1 MAREEV
7 KAITEKLEKGIQN
20 LFESDNFKNYLK
32 TLSKFHHYSLGNTI
46 LIAMQKPDA
55 TLVAGYTSWQKNFRR
70 HVKKGEKGISIL
82 APTPYKKKVEIE
94 KVDPTTGDKAKEIQ
108 EIVVPAFKVVNVFD
122 VSQTEGKELPSIGV
136 SELTGDVAHFDKVLE
151 SLKRSC
157 PVPIDFEEIRNGAK
171 GYFQAAENRIAVQK
185 DMSQVQTVKTL
196 IHEMAHQKL
205 HSDDPELSRNAKEV
219 EAEAVAYTVSQ
230 HFGIETSDY
239 SFGYIAGWS
248 KGKDLAELKDS
259 LDRIRTAADELIT
272 DIEGHLKELLTR
284 EKPSV
289 LKALEKAD
297 LPTIAS
303 ERKTKQL
310 ERDCL

>member
-55 TLVAGYTSWQKNFRR
+55 TLVAGYTSWQKSFRR

-82 APTPYKKKVEIE
+82 APTPYKKKVEVE
-94 KVDPTTGDKAKEIQ
+94 KVDPATGDKTKEIQ

-136 SELTGDVAHFDKVLE
+136 NELTGDVSHFDKVLE

-185 DMSQVQTVKTL
+185 NMSQVQTVKTL
-196 IHEMAHQKL
+196 IHEIAHHKL

-248 KGKDLAELKDS
+248 KGKELAELKDS

-272 DIEGHLKELLTR
+272 DIEGHLKELLTT

-289 LKALEKAD
+289 LNALKKAE
-297 LPTIAS
+297 LPIIAS
-303 ERKTKQL
+303 EKKTKQL
-310 ERDCL
+310 ERECL

>member
-1 MAREEV
+1 
-7 KAITEKLEKGIQN
+7 
-20 LFESDNFKNYLK
+20 
-32 TLSKFHHYSLGNTI
+32 
-46 LIAMQKPDA
+46 
-55 TLVAGYTSWQKNFRR
+55 
-70 HVKKGEKGISIL
+70 
-82 APTPYKKKVEIE
+82 
-94 KVDPTTGDKAKEIQ
+94 
-108 EIVVPAFKVVNVFD
+108 
-122 VSQTEGKELPSIGV
+122 
-136 SELTGDVAHFDKVLE
+136 
-151 SLKRSC
+151 
-157 PVPIDFEEIRNGAK
+157 
-171 GYFQAAENRIAVQK
+171 
-185 DMSQVQTVKTL
+185 MSQVQTVKTL

-239 SFGYIAGWS
+239 SVGYIAGWS
-248 KGKDLAELKDS
+248 KGHDLAELKDS

>member
-108 EIVVPAFKVVNVFD
+108 EIVVPVFKVVNVFD

>member
-32 TLSKFHHYSLGNTI
+32 MLSKFHHYSLGNTI

-55 TLVAGYTSWQKNFRR
+55 TLVAGYTSWQKNFQR

-82 APTPYKKKVEIE
+82 APTPYKKKVEVE
-94 KVDPTTGDKAKEIQ
+94 KVDPATGDKAKEIQ
-108 EIVVPAFKVVNVFD
+108 EIVVPVFKVVNVFD

-136 SELTGDVAHFDKVLE
+136 NELAGDVAHFDKVLE

-157 PVPIDFEEIRNGAK
+157 PVPIEFEEIRNGAK

-297 LPTIAS
+297 LPTIAL

>member
-20 LFESDNFKNYLK
+20 LFESGNFKNYLK

-46 LIAMQKPDA
+46 LIAMQKPNA
-55 TLVAGYTSWQKNFRR
+55 TLVAGYTSWQKNFQR

-297 LPTIAS
+297 LPTIAL

>member
-55 TLVAGYTSWQKNFRR
+55 TLVAGYTSWQKSFRR

-82 APTPYKKKVEIE
+82 APTPYKKKVEVE
-94 KVDPTTGDKAKEIQ
+94 KVDPATGDKTKEIQ

-136 SELTGDVAHFDKVLE
+136 NELTGDVAHFDKVLE

-185 DMSQVQTVKTL
+185 NMSQVQTVKTL
-196 IHEMAHQKL
+196 IHEIAHHKL

-248 KGKDLAELKDS
+248 KGKELAELKDS

-272 DIEGHLKELLTR
+272 DIEGHLKELLTT

-289 LKALEKAD
+289 LNALKKAE
-297 LPTIAS
+297 LPIIAS
-303 ERKTKQL
+303 EKKTKQL
-310 ERDCL
+310 ERECL

>member
-7 KAITEKLEKGIQN
+7 KAITEKLEKGIQD

-55 TLVAGYTSWQKNFRR
+55 TLVAGYTSWQKNFQR

-82 APTPYKKKVEIE
+82 APTPYKKKLEVE
-94 KVDPTTGDKAKEIQ
+94 KVDPATGDKAKEIQ

-136 SELTGDVAHFDKVLE
+136 NELTGDVAHFDKVLE

-157 PVPIDFEEIRNGAK
+157 PVPIEFEEIRNGAK

-185 DMSQVQTVKTL
+185 DMSQVQTVKTF

-219 EAEAVAYTVSQ
+219 EAEAVAYTVSR

-248 KGKDLAELKDS
+248 KGKELAELKDS

-272 DIEGHLKELLTR
+272 DIEGHLKELLTP

-297 LPTIAS
+297 LPIIAS

>member
-1 MAREEV
+1 MARKEL

-55 TLVAGYTSWQKNFRR
+55 TLVAGYTSWQNNFQR

-82 APTPYKKKVEIE
+82 APIPYKKKVE
-94 KVDPTTGDKAKEIQ
+94 VDKIDPATGSKEKEIR
-108 EIVVPAFKVVNVFD
+108 EITVPAFKVVNVFD
-122 VSQTEGKELPSIGV
+122 VSQTEGKDLPSIGV
-136 SELTGDVAHFDKVLE
+136 SELSGDVAHFDKVLE

-205 HSDDPELSRNAKEV
+205 HSDAPELSRNAKEV

-259 LDRIRTAADELIT
+259 LDRIRTAADEMIT
-272 DIEGHLKELLTR
+272 AVEGHLKELMNM

-289 LKALEKAD
+289 LKALEGKA
-297 LPTIAS
+297 PQPNIS
-303 ERKTKQL
+303 EKKTKQV

>member
-20 LFESDNFKNYLK
+20 LFESDNLKNYLK

-46 LIAMQKPDA
+46 LIAMQKPNA
-55 TLVAGYTSWQKNFRR
+55 TLVAGYTSWQKNFQR

-82 APTPYKKKVEIE
+82 APTPYKKKVEVE
-94 KVDPTTGDKAKEIQ
+94 KVDPATGDKAKEIQ

-136 SELTGDVAHFDKVLE
+136 NELTGDVAHFDKVLE

-157 PVPIDFEEIRNGAK
+157 PVPIEFEEIRNGAK

>member
-1 MAREEV
+1 MAWEEV
-7 KAITEKLEKGIQN
+7 KAITEKLEKGIQD

-55 TLVAGYTSWQKNFRR
+55 TLVAGYTSWQKNFQR

-82 APTPYKKKVEIE
+82 APTPYKKKVEVE
-94 KVDPTTGDKAKEIQ
+94 KVDPATGDKAKEIQ

-136 SELTGDVAHFDKVLE
+136 NELTGDVAHFDKVLE

-157 PVPIDFEEIRNGAK
+157 PVPIEFEEIRNGAK

-185 DMSQVQTVKTL
+185 DMSQVQTVKTF

-248 KGKDLAELKDS
+248 KGKELAELKDS

-272 DIEGHLKELLTR
+272 DIEGHLKELLTP

-297 LPTIAS
+297 LPIIAS

>member
-108 EIVVPAFKVVNVFD
+108 EIVVPVFKVVNVFD

-157 PVPIDFEEIRNGAK
+157 PVPIEFEEIRNDAK

>member
-248 KGKDLAELKDS
+248 KGKELAELKDS